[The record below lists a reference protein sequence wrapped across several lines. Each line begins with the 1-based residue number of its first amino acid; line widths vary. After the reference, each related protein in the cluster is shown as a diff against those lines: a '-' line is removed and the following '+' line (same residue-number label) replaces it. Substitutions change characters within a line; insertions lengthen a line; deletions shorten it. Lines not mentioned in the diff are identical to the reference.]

1 MNLQAGPDREGPKE
15 IEAGGVVLDVQGLR
29 VAYGDDE
36 VVHGVSFNLHQ
47 GETLGIL
54 GESGSGKSTTVL
66 SLIGLLPES
75 AHASGLVMFDG
86 RNILGASDRELQPIR
101 GRRIGVVYQDALR
114 SLNPVM
120 RVGDQIAEVF
130 EAHGDPSESS
140 ERAVE
145 LLDRVG
151 IPHAPSR
158 ARMYPHEFSGG
169 MRQRVMIAMAL
180 AYHPEIL
187 IADEPTT
194 ALDVT
199 IQAQILELIKDLAVD
214 SDTATVLVT
223 HDMGV
228 IAQMCDKVIVMYA
241 GLVIESGPTHRV
253 FAEPKHPYTVS
264 LLKSMPNLQTS
275 EKDRFDYIPGQPPS
289 VSSDTTGCPFA
300 PRCYAV
306 QNRCRTETPALG
318 QVAPYHWSAC
328 LLTLDSLDYQTPTPP
343 QRIGPA
349 LDRPA
354 RHLAIAAVERDSG
367 QPLVE
372 LRGVSRHFR
381 TRASLWSAPETVQA
395 VDEVDLI
402 VRQGESLGLVG
413 ESGSGKTTLGR
424 VIAGLERP
432 TAGAMMF
439 DGDDVTS
446 LRGHELRRF
455 RKRAQMIYQDPRN
468 SLNRRMTVRSILEE
482 ALRAAPTED
491 RRGPDT
497 VNGLLDIV
505 GLSPT
510 YASRYPSEFSGGQAQ
525 RIAIARALAVEPSFV
540 VADEAVSA
548 LDVSIQGQILNL
560 LRDLQESLDLSFL
573 FISHDLAVVQQA
585 CDRIA
590 VMYFGKIVESGTS
603 DKVFSRP
610 THPYSAALRSAHP
623 LPDPRSERTR
633 RRIVLAGDIP
643 NPSAPPS
650 GCRFNP
656 RCPIGPTVL
665 SGRDVCLTEPPE
677 LLQLPNGRLC
687 ACHFAEE
694 IEGAT
699 GG

>member
-1 MNLQAGPDREGPKE
+1 
-15 IEAGGVVLDVQGLR
+15 VVLDVRELR
-29 VAYGDDE
+29 VAYGDSE
-36 VVHGVSFNLHQ
+36 VIHGVSFNLKR

-54 GESGSGKSTTVL
+54 GESGSGKSSAVL

-75 AHASGLVMFDG
+75 AHASGEVTFDG
-86 RNILGASDRELQPIR
+86 RNILGASDRQLQPIR

-120 RVGDQIAEVF
+120 RIGDQIAEVF
-130 EAHGDPSESS
+130 EAHGDRSGSS
-140 ERAVE
+140 ERAIE

-180 AYHPEIL
+180 AYRPEIL

-199 IQAQILELIKDLAVD
+199 IQAQILGLIKDLAVD
-214 SDTATVLVT
+214 SETATILVT

-228 IAQMCDKVIVMYA
+228 IAQMCDNVIVMYA
-241 GLVIESGPTHRV
+241 GRVVESGSADRV
-253 FAEPKHPYTVS
+253 FADPKHPYTVS
-264 LLKSMPNLQTS
+264 LLKSMPNLKAS
-275 EKDRFDYIPGQPPS
+275 ERSRFDYIPGQPPS
-289 VSSDTTGCPFA
+289 ASRDVVGCPFA

-306 QNRCRTETPALG
+306 EDRCLVETPVLG
-318 QVAPYHWSAC
+318 EVEPSHWSAC
-328 LLTLDSLDYQTPTPP
+328 LITLDAPDRQTPAAPS
-343 QRIGPA
+343 RIGPA
-349 LDRPA
+349 FDLRPA
-354 RHLAIAAVERDSG
+354 VPSGSAERDPAH
-367 QPLVE
+367 PLVE
-372 LRGVSRHFR
+372 LRSVSRHFR
-381 TRASLWSAPETVQA
+381 TKASLWSAPESVQA
-395 VDEVDLI
+395 VDEVDMI
-402 VRQGESLGLVG
+402 IRRGESLGLVG

-432 TAGAMMF
+432 TAGTMMF
-439 DGDDVTS
+439 DGDDVTG
-446 LRGHELRRF
+446 LRGSELRRF

-482 ALRAAPTED
+482 ALRAAPTTN

-497 VNGLLDIV
+497 VRGLLDIV
-505 GLSPT
+505 GLSPK
-510 YASRYPSEFSGGQAQ
+510 YANRYPAEFSGGQAQ
-525 RIAIARALAVEPSFV
+525 RIAIARALAVEPTFV

-560 LRDLQESLDLSFL
+560 LRDLQESLDLAFL

-603 DKVFSRP
+603 DSVFVRP

-623 LPDPRSERTR
+623 LPDPQSERIR
-633 RRIVLAGDIP
+633 QRIVLTGDIP
-643 NPSAPPS
+643 NPSNPPT
-650 GCRFNP
+650 GCRFHP
-656 RCPIGPTVL
+656 RCPIGPTALPNRDICVTQAPEL
-665 SGRDVCLTEPPE
+665 QQLSSGRF
-677 LLQLPNGRLC
+677 C
-687 ACHFAEE
+687 ACHFAGE
-694 IEGAT
+694 IEEAGV
-699 GG
+699 G